1 MRWATDHTLRG
12 GCSREVGCGMEREA
26 WERRGLSD
34 TKVTGGVQGTVPS
47 GVLAPGGRQ
56 GHWKPYSLPAAV
68 LTSIC

>member
-1 MRWATDHTLRG
+1 MRWARDHTLRG

-47 GVLAPGGRQ
+47 GASSRRAAGSLEGL
-56 GHWKPYSLPAAV
+56 LPAWSCSN
-68 LTSIC
+68 LIC